1 MCDGRCIIE
10 AHLATPGATPDEFA
24 VDRRA
29 FISRSTLAAVIA
41 TLYSSCGTGADIL
54 ALRQRGG
61 TNLPAGGLA
70 IPVGSYPA
78 LAQVGG
84 IARADTSAGPLA
96 VVRTGAATYAVFSMV
111 CPHQGSTINIQGS
124 GFLCP
129 NHGARFDAAGQWI
142 GGQPTSSLTSFPVS
156 FDAATGFL
164 TVGVTTVPAPGQPQN
179 PGTVTGNVNLAID
192 LGQFPTLAQVGGVAR
207 VDGGTGVPVGAARI
221 ASTQFV
227 AYALVCT
234 HQGSTVNLVGGG
246 WVCPNHGARY
256 DSRGNVTL
264 GPATLPLH
272 ALTATYDAVTNRLT
286 ISGSAPIGG
295 GGGGDDDG
303 HDRD

>member
-10 AHLATPGATPDEFA
+10 AHLATSGATPDEFA

-61 TNLPAGGLA
+61 TNLPAG
-70 IPVGSYPA
+70 
-78 LAQVGG
+78 
-84 IARADTSAGPLA
+84 
-96 VVRTGAATYAVFSMV
+96 
-111 CPHQGSTINIQGS
+111 
-124 GFLCP
+124 
-129 NHGARFDAAGQWI
+129 
-142 GGQPTSSLTSFPVS
+142 
-156 FDAATGFL
+156 
-164 TVGVTTVPAPGQPQN
+164 
-179 PGTVTGNVNLAID
+179 NVNLAID

-207 VDGGTGVPVGAARI
+207 VDSGTGVPVGAARI